1 MEVRI
6 MERMWVQEAAH
17 KYPKQWLV
25 AVNLVWEQPGN
36 RLIGDIFM
44 VTDDEDEAH
53 SKVRELR
60 NSGEMG
66 KVMVA
71 QGYDDTPQI
80 GGLTICS
87 Q

>member
-6 MERMWVQEAAH
+6 MERMWVQTAAH

-25 AVNLVWEQPGN
+25 AVNLVCEQPGN

-44 VTDDEDEAH
+44 VTDDEDEAYD
-53 SKVRELR
+53 KVMELR
-60 NSGEMG
+60 ERGEMG
-66 KVMVA
+66 EVMVVD
-71 QGYDDTPQI
+71 GYDDTPQI

>member
-6 MERMWVQEAAH
+6 MERMWTQEAAH

-44 VTDDEDEAH
+44 VTPNKDEAYR
-53 SKVRELR
+53 KEMELI
-60 NSGEMG
+60 NSGDMG
-66 KVMVA
+66 EVTVVE
-71 QGYDDTPQI
+71 GYDDTPQI

>member
-1 MEVRI
+1 
-6 MERMWVQEAAH
+6 MERMWVLEAAH

-25 AVNLVWEQPGN
+25 AVNLAWESGN
-36 RLIGDIFM
+36 KAIGDIFM
-44 VTDDEDEAH
+44 VTANKDEAYD
-53 SKVRELR
+53 KVMELK

-66 KVMVA
+66 KVMVV

>member
-6 MERMWVQEAAH
+6 MERMWTQEAAH

-25 AVNLVWEQPGN
+25 AVNITWEPGSKS
-36 RLIGDIFM
+36 IGDIFM
-44 VTDDEDEAH
+44 ITPNKAEAYD
-53 SKVRELR
+53 KVMELR
-60 NSGEMG
+60 NSGDMCE
-66 KVMVA
+66 VA
-71 QGYDDTPQI
+71 VVRGYDDTPQI